1 MILPLLSM
9 IRSIL
14 SKRQSMEPFYRLHK
28 TTRQGYHQSIKRL
41 KLEEELMIK
50 LTQKILDYRRMKD
63 RRAGS
68 RSLYYNLNIKINYN
82 IGITK
87 FEQLL
92 NKYKLTLIPLSTKVV
107 TTQSCFQSWNYTNLT
122 NGLIINGL
130 NQLVVGDITYVS
142 LGKGRYYLF
151 CLTDVFTMRVVGY
164 CLSDRMRKEE
174 ALECLNMF
182 INLRKRRNLK
192 GCIHHTDGGGQY
204 FSRLYL
210 SKLEEHD
217 INVSVAR
224 NCLENGLAEQ
234 KNGFIKNHLI
244 PTMNLNSE
252 LGLAEEMKRVITNYN
267 KERKQ
272 ELLGWR
278 SPIEFENYIKTTKKA
293 IYFRLHD
300 HANNVGSERHGF

>member
-92 NKYKLTLIPLSTKVV
+92 NK
-107 TTQSCFQSWNYTNLT
+107 
-122 NGLIINGL
+122 
-130 NQLVVGDITYVS
+130 
-142 LGKGRYYLF
+142 
-151 CLTDVFTMRVVGY
+151 
-164 CLSDRMRKEE
+164 
-174 ALECLNMF
+174 
-182 INLRKRRNLK
+182 
-192 GCIHHTDGGGQY
+192 
-204 FSRLYL
+204 
-210 SKLEEHD
+210 
-217 INVSVAR
+217 
-224 NCLENGLAEQ
+224 
-234 KNGFIKNHLI
+234 
-244 PTMNLNSE
+244 
-252 LGLAEEMKRVITNYN
+252 
-267 KERKQ
+267 
-272 ELLGWR
+272 
-278 SPIEFENYIKTTKKA
+278 
-293 IYFRLHD
+293 
-300 HANNVGSERHGF
+300 